1 MKIADFLTP
10 ERTCC
15 DAPGISKKRVLEF
28 LSGFLAEHSE
38 NIDADRVYQELLA
51 REKLGSTGIG
61 DGVAVPHC
69 RLEGCPDV
77 IGALLKLEHPVDYD
91 AIDDQP
97 VDLVFALVVPSEQN
111 EEHLRV
117 LQSIAGLMQQPSVRR
132 QLRGCSGDSA
142 LYRAA
147 TEVDNP

>member
-1 MKIADFLTP
+1 MKITDFLTP

-15 DAPGISKKRVLEF
+15 NAPGNSKKRVLEF
-28 LSGFLAEHSE
+28 LSSFLEQQAEG
-38 NIDADRVYQELLA
+38 IDGDKVYQEFLA

-69 RLEGCPDV
+69 RLESCPDV
-77 IGALLKLEHPVDYD
+77 IGVLLKLEQPVDYD

-117 LQSIAGLMQQPSVRR
+117 LQSIAGLMQQPTVRQ
-132 QLRGCSGDSA
+132 QLRDCASDGA
-142 LYRAA
+142 LYSAA
-147 TEVDNP
+147 TQVHHP

>member
-1 MKIADFLTP
+1 MKITDFLTP

-15 DAPGISKKRVLEF
+15 NAPGISKKRVLEF
-28 LSGFLAEHSE
+28 LSSFLEQQAEC
-38 NIDADRVYQELLA
+38 IDADKVYQEFLA

-69 RLEGCPDV
+69 RLESCSDV
-77 IGALLKLEHPVDYD
+77 IGVLLKLEQPVDYD

-117 LQSIAGLMQQPSVRR
+117 LQTIAGLMQQPTVRQ
-132 QLRGCSGDSA
+132 QLRDCASNGS
-142 LYRAA
+142 LYTAA
-147 TEVDNP
+147 TRADNP

>member
-28 LSGFLAEHSE
+28 LSGFLAQHSE
-38 NIDADRVYQELLA
+38 TIDADKVYQELLA

-69 RLEGCPDV
+69 RLEGCRDV

-117 LQSIAGLMQQPSVRR
+117 LQAIAGLMQQPSVR
-132 QLRGCSGDSA
+132 QLLRDCTSDSA
-142 LYRAA
+142 LYQAA
-147 TEVDNP
+147 TEVNNL